1 MNDQMNKLRNT
12 CAVTEW
18 VALVDVLQRGPGLRS
33 SDSLLIHLFRS
44 SGLTRG
50 GLHSH
55 LRPAVPQRISSSSAV
70 LEWPLKFCLLAQPHP
85 GCLNQSQLQEG
96 ETRQNWSPWSGS
108 AVTVRLT

>member
-50 GLHSH
+50 GLH
-55 LRPAVPQRISSSSAV
+55 
-70 LEWPLKFCLLAQPHP
+70 
-85 GCLNQSQLQEG
+85 
-96 ETRQNWSPWSGS
+96 
-108 AVTVRLT
+108 